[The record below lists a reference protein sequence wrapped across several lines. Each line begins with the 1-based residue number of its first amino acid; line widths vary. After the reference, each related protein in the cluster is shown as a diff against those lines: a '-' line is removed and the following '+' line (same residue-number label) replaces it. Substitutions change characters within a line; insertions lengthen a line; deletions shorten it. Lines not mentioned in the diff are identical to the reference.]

1 MTIYYHS
8 SKIASI
14 LGINYYTNIEEYINL
29 FIEYLYKNKEEL
41 RKYDIESNT
50 IKFYSEEENII
61 SKLSNAEV
69 KKDKQK
75 KILDI
80 YKNSK
85 NIKNNEELH
94 IEITKLENILSE
106 LPSTEKNKI
115 LPNIKSKLNCSYGI
129 NNENNAIQLYT
140 KLTNNEIYECN
151 DKLLKIECTPFGT
164 KCSNGNNFY
173 ICGKI
178 DGKTMIDNIEYIVE
192 IKNRKNRFYDY
203 IPKYENIQLILY
215 TKLCNNKN
223 ICFIQKLSNE
233 IKIKYINNLDSDN
246 VIYND
251 IINKLGLYNN
261 LIVKLQNDEHERH
274 TFLSYDNTQRY
285 LYLKQILNFLPYKK
299 N

>member
-1 MTIYYHS
+1 MAIYYHS

-29 FIEYLYKNKEEL
+29 FIGYLYKNRDDLKE
-41 RKYDIESNT
+41 YDINKNT
-50 IKFYSEEENII
+50 IKFCSEEENII
-61 SKLSNAEV
+61 SKLTNADV
-69 KKDKQK
+69 KEDKQK
-75 KILDI
+75 EIIDI

-85 NIKNNEELH
+85 NIKNNNDLDCETNK
-94 IEITKLENILSE
+94 IENILSE
-106 LPSTEKNKI
+106 LPQAEKNKI

-151 DKLLKIECTPFGT
+151 DKLLKIECTPSGT
-164 KCSNGNNFY
+164 KCNNFY

-233 IKIKYINNLDSDN
+233 IKIKYINNLDNDN
-246 VIYND
+246 AIYND
-251 IINKLGLYNN
+251 IINKLELYNN

-274 TFLSYDNTQRY
+274 RFLSYDNNQRY